1 MEETDFVMIED
12 VHTRPAQRDDALSN
26 VLHIFEPKIKL
37 DVGGHIFA
45 TTIAT
50 LTRFPD
56 SMLGTV
62 FSGHALT
69 TEEAGTFFFDR
80 DGTLFRYILNYL
92 RSPDS
97 WDNSDFHGRQLMELM
112 NEAEYYGLKDLMF
125 PPTPPPPPFV
135 PAEPVIKLDVGGHIF
150 ATTIATLT
158 RFPDS
163 MLGTVF
169 SGHALTTEE
178 AGTFFFDRDGT
189 LFRYILNYLRSPDSW
204 DNSDFHGRQLME
216 LMNEA
221 EYYGL
226 KDLMF
231 PPTPPPP
238 PFVPAEPVTV
248 SSHDGSDITITQGD
262 DQLWYMQ
269 NESIGSKVVKVCENC
284 GLGWP
289 TGCGHLHRVANFK

>member
-1 MEETDFVMIED
+1 MIHIIFFSGYCKGSTPSRMNIREYRIRQFHRLTDKASKTVRRKMEETDFVMIED

-97 WDNSDFHGRQLMELM
+97 WDNSDFHGRQL
-112 NEAEYYGLKDLMF
+112 
-125 PPTPPPPPFV
+125 T
-135 PAEPVIKLDVGGHIF
+135 
-150 ATTIATLT
+150 
-158 RFPDS
+158 
-163 MLGTVF
+163 
-169 SGHALTTEE
+169 
-178 AGTFFFDRDGT
+178 
-189 LFRYILNYLRSPDSW
+189 
-204 DNSDFHGRQLME
+204 E

-248 SSHDGSDITITQGD
+248 SSHDGSDITITKGD